1 LKASWVYDLSIQSM
15 SAAQGLVMTC
25 GMLGA
30 LWIAASQVINDSKSI
45 GQFSTFLVYWSQ
57 LQGIF

>member
-1 LKASWVYDLSIQSM
+1 M